1 MPITTIHGH
10 DQSGPTTALPAN
22 ADAGFLFYDTTV
34 GQLYCYSGSAWIAIG
49 SAGNPGAGA
58 AGGLRT
64 VSKLLTGM
72 ADATFIDLATVN
84 VPNAIHGAGVRVT
97 LCGTLGDGD
106 STQIGQFHGGI
117 SRIAGA
123 ATKCTFG
130 AILTAGTT
138 AGATANAA
146 VAIQASSISGANGA
160 TQTFTIQGKVTRS
173 AGAASNHVLLAQIEL
188 LNNFASGVTIA
199 AA

>member
-1 MPITTIHGH
+1 MPITVLHGH
-10 DQSGPTTALPAN
+10 DQSGPTTAMPTN

-34 GQLYCYSGSAWIAIG
+34 NQLYVYTGSAWVAIG
-49 SAGNPGAGA
+49 ASGNAGAGN

-64 VSKLLTGM
+64 VSKILTAL
-72 ADATFIDLATVN
+72 ADNTFTDLATVT
-84 VPNAIHGAGVRVT
+84 VPNAINGGGVRVT

-106 STQIGQFHGGI
+106 SSQIAQFHGGI

-130 AILTAGTT
+130 AAITAGTT

-146 VAIQASSISGANGA
+146 CSIQASAMTGATSA
-160 TQTFTIQGKVTRS
+160 TQTFTIQGKVARS
-173 AGAASNHVLLAQIEL
+173 AGASSNHVLVAQIEL
-188 LNNFASGVTIA
+188 VNNFGSGITIA